1 MKTQVSNQ
9 LTQNIK
15 LFFLAALATA
25 GTLISNAQDNSTA
38 KTGIA
43 VKVSYTIADDYVADN
58 KKNIAAFLE
67 AFKKLDSKAFLYS
80 VYVLADGKTFV
91 HISQYRDEKIQQQ
104 LLKEPAFLSF
114 QQNRDKHL
122 ASQPA
127 IEVLTP
133 LGASKSVF

>member
-1 MKTQVSNQ
+1 MKTQVFKQ

-15 LFFLAALATA
+15 LFSLAAIATA
-25 GTLISNAQDNSTA
+25 ATLISNAQDKSAA

-43 VKVSYTIADDYVADN
+43 VKVSYTIEDDYVADN

-67 AFKKLDSKAFLYS
+67 AFKKLDNNAFLYS

-104 LLKEPAFLSF
+104 LLKEPAFLLF

-122 ASQPA
+122 ASQPT
-127 IEVLTP
+127 IEVLAP
-133 LGASKSVF
+133 VGASKPVF